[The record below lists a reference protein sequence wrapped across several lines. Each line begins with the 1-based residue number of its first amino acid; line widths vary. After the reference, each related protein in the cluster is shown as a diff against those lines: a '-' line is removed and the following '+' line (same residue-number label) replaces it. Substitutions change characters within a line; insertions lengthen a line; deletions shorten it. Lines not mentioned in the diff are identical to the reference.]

1 MNESF
6 LSREALAP
14 FADFYTKLQQ
24 THPLV
29 DCITN
34 IVTVNDVA
42 NGLLAIDA
50 RPVMASAPDEIS
62 NFVRHTDALL
72 LNLGA
77 TASEQREAMLVGA
90 MTANLFHKPI
100 VVDPVGIGS
109 SPLRHQFLDSLLK
122 KCQITAIRGNISEI
136 KALAGLTTDAA
147 GVDASL
153 ADLTDPAAFQSAVE
167 LAQLLAKAHHTVIAI
182 SGPRDIISDGHHTY
196 VIHGGN
202 SMMTRVTGNGC
213 TLTGLV
219 AAFIAVAPE
228 DPAYATACA
237 IALMCLAGDMAL
249 AKVGEHA
256 TASFRIAMFDALS
269 AITVEDCLTHFN
281 IQQL

>member
-1 MNESF
+1 MNETF
-6 LSREALAP
+6 LDREALAP
-14 FADFYTKLQQ
+14 FARLFTTLQQ

-62 NFVRHTDALL
+62 DFVRHTDALL

-90 MTANLFHKPI
+90 MTANLFDKPI
-100 VVDPVGIGS
+100 IVDPVGVGA
-109 SPLRHQFLDSLLK
+109 SPLRHQFLNSLLK
-122 KCQITAIRGNISEI
+122 KCSITAIRGNISEI
-136 KALAGLTTDAA
+136 KAIAGLTTEAA
-147 GVDASL
+147 GVDAALS
-153 ADLTDPAAFQSAVE
+153 DLGDPAAFQSAVE
-167 LAQLLAKAHHTVIAI
+167 LAQLLAKVHHTVIAI
-182 SGPRDIISDGHHTY
+182 SGPRDIISDGTLTY
-196 VIHGGN
+196 VVHGGN
-202 SMMTRVTGNGC
+202 ESMTRVTGSGC

-219 AAFIAVAPE
+219 AAFLAV
-228 DPAYATACA
+228 DQSNPALATACA
-237 IALMCLAGDMAL
+237 IALMCRAGDIAL
-249 AKVGEHA
+249 EKVGAHA

-269 AITVEDCLTHFN
+269 ALTAEDCLSHFH